1 MKILISI
8 ISSFLI
14 LSFVNNTY
22 AGEKVS
28 PEAVKGAT
36 TVDATKAKSLYDKG
50 VLFVD
55 VRSDKDW
62 AAGRIPKAVHI
73 ELKKKFSPESLAK
86 NAKKSDIIVIY
97 CNGPSCLRSSQASA
111 KAVEWGYSKVFY
123 FREGLPA
130 WKVAGYSSTK

>member
-8 ISSFLI
+8 VSSFLI

-28 PEAVKGAT
+28 PESVKGAT
-36 TVDATKAKSLYDKG
+36 TVDATKAKSLYDTG

-73 ELKKKFSPESLAK
+73 ELKKQFTSESLAK
-86 NAKKSDIIVIY
+86 NAKKSDKIVIY